1 MIKTLL
7 IVGSGGFIGSALR
20 YLVQVNVEKLM
31 SSTFPMGT
39 LFINVLGSFIIGIIY
54 AFAEKGNLMSPEWR
68 IFLAVGICGGFTTF
82 STFTM
87 DNLNLMRDNSLFQL
101 LLYTGGSLFLGV
113 LAVYLGI
120 ILTRA
125 IL

>member
-1 MIKTLL
+1 MLKSLL
-7 IVGSGGFIGSALR
+7 LVGSGGFIGSALR
-20 YLVQVNVEKLM
+20 YLVQVNAEKILN
-31 SSTFPMGT
+31 STFPLGT
-39 LFINVLGSFIIGIIY
+39 MIVNITGSFVIGVVY

-87 DNLNLMRDNSLFQL
+87 DNLNLMKDNSLLQL
-101 LLYTGGSLFLGV
+101 LFYTGGSLFIGI

-120 ILTRA
+120 LITRS
-125 IL
+125 II

>member
-1 MIKTLL
+1 MLKTML

-31 SSTFPMGT
+31 SGTFPMGT
-39 LFINVLGSFIIGIIY
+39 LLVNVTGSFIIGIIY

-87 DNLNLMRDNSLFQL
+87 DNLNLMKDNSLFQL
-101 LLYTGGSLFLGV
+101 LLYTGGSLFLGIV
-113 LAVYLGI
+113 AVYLGI
-120 ILTRA
+120 ILTRS

>member
-1 MIKTLL
+1 MLKSLL
-7 IVGSGGFIGSALR
+7 LVGSGGFIGSALR
-20 YLVQVNVEKLM
+20 YLVQVNAEKILN
-31 SSTFPMGT
+31 STFPLGT
-39 LFINVLGSFIIGIIY
+39 MIVNITGSFVIGVVY

-87 DNLNLMRDNSLFQL
+87 DNLNLVKDNSLFQL
-101 LLYTGGSLFLGV
+101 LLYTGGSLFIGI

-120 ILTRA
+120 LITRS
-125 IL
+125 II

>member
-1 MIKTLL
+1 MLKTML
-7 IVGSGGFIGSALR
+7 IVGSGGFIGSVLR

-39 LFINVLGSFIIGIIY
+39 LLVNVTGSFIIGIIY
-54 AFAEKGNLMSPEWR
+54 AFAEKGNLMNPEWR
-68 IFLAVGICGGFTTF
+68 IFLAVGICGGFTTL

-87 DNLNLMRDNSLFQL
+87 DNLNLLKDNSLFQL

>member
-1 MIKTLL
+1 MIRTLL

-20 YLVQVNVEKLM
+20 YLVQIYAEKLM
-31 SSTFPMGT
+31 SSTFPLGT
-39 LFINVLGSFIIGIIY
+39 FLVNVTGSFIIGMIY
-54 AFAEKGNLMSPEWR
+54 ALAEKGNLMSPEWR

-87 DNLNLMRDNSLFQL
+87 DNLMLLKDNSILYV
-101 LLYTGGSLFLGV
+101 LLYTGGSLFLGIA
-113 LAVYLGI
+113 AVYLGI
-120 ILTRA
+120 LATRA

>member
-1 MIKTLL
+1 MLKTML

-31 SSTFPMGT
+31 SSTFPLGT
-39 LFINVLGSFIIGIIY
+39 LLVNVTGSFIIGIIY

-68 IFLAVGICGGFTTF
+68 IFLAVGICGGYTTF

-87 DNLNLMRDNSLFQL
+87 DNLNLLKDNSLFQL

>member
-1 MIKTLL
+1 MLKTML

-39 LFINVLGSFIIGIIY
+39 LLVNVTGSFIIGIIY

-87 DNLNLMRDNSLFQL
+87 DNLNLMKDNSLFQL
-101 LLYTGGSLFLGV
+101 LLYTGGSLFLGIV
-113 LAVYLGI
+113 AVYLGI
-120 ILTRA
+120 ILTRS